1 MSAEPDAWRE
11 GHRLLAERIGRLPA
25 VVRESAALPEPALP
39 FAPDTVRRFV
49 ATGVGSSEAHARLL
63 VLLLGEHLGLD
74 ARYLPPSAFAT
85 PGGSAR
91 PDDVLVVV
99 SQGLSPTARL
109 ALAAPGHWRA
119 VVAMTAVDRDPLLAD
134 AALVVRFPGAGEYG
148 TLVRVT
154 GPMAGYLAAY
164 RLARA
169 VGVRLGRADALPP
182 LDPDAVAAR
191 VAGALEQRTDISL
204 GAPDAPLAF
213 ITSGSYGE
221 LTCNLRFKVLEGM
234 LRPMPPAWDVLHVA
248 HGPFQQAFDGPA
260 TLLALTRAD
269 AGGEEELLGRLAAM
283 LDPARHRLVRLAA
296 TLPGP
301 LAILEHEALLD
312 ALLLRDIAARH
323 LDQVRWPGRGR
334 EAPLYEL
341 DRSPVGRRLAELTWH
356 ELEALLARG
365 CRTAVVPLGSTEQHG
380 PHLPFATDT
389 WIAAALA
396 ERFCARVDDAIQAP
410 AVALGCSAEHM
421 AFAGTLDLD
430 PTTLVAVLRDVLRS
444 LRHHGFE
451 RAFVFS
457 AHGGNYTAL
466 REALPALR
474 AAAAPMAVLAFTDL
488 AALSAVLHRESAAC
502 GVAPEVAGHHAGE
515 IETSI
520 LLALRPA
527 AVRTAALAAGL
538 LTAPSDPQA
547 LFYPSLREH
556 AASGTVG
563 DPRAA
568 DAARGA
574 RYLEAWVDVL
584 VDAYRREK
592 NCT

>member
-1 MSAEPDAWRE
+1 MSADPDAWRE
-11 GHRLLAERIGRLPA
+11 GHRLLAERVARLPA

-39 FAPDTVRRFV
+39 FAPDAVRRFV

-63 VLLLGEHLGLD
+63 VHLLAERLGLD
-74 ARYLPPSAFAT
+74 ARYLPPSALEA
-85 PGGSAR
+85 GGGCAR

-99 SQGLSPTARL
+99 SQGLSPTARF
-109 ALAAPGHWRA
+109 ALTEPYRWRA
-119 VVAMTAVDRDPLLAD
+119 VVVITAVDRDPLLA
-134 AALVVRFPGAGEYG
+134 AATLVVHFPGAGEYG

-182 LDPDAVAAR
+182 LDADVLAAR
-191 VAGALEQRTDISL
+191 VAQAAERLPEMDL
-204 GAPDAPLAF
+204 GPPDMPLAF
-213 ITSGSYGE
+213 VTSGTYGD

-234 LRPMPPAWDVLHVA
+234 LRPMPPAWDLLHVA
-248 HGPFQQAFDGPA
+248 HGPFQQAFPGRA
-260 TLLALTRAD
+260 TFLALTRAD
-269 AGGEEELLGRLAAM
+269 AGGEGELLGRLAAM
-283 LDPARHRLVRLAA
+283 LDPARHRLVRLVA
-296 TLPGP
+296 TLPGA

-323 LDQVRWPGRGR
+323 VDQVRWPGRGR

-341 DRSPVGRRLAELTWH
+341 DRSPAGRRLVALTWR

-396 ERFCARVDDAIQAP
+396 EGFCARVDDAIQAP

-421 AFAGTLDLD
+421 AFPGTLDLD
-430 PTTLVAVLRDVLRS
+430 PATLAAVLRDVLRS
-444 LRHHGFE
+444 LRGHGFE

-457 AHGGNYTAL
+457 AHGGNYALL

-488 AALSAVLHRESAAC
+488 AALTAALHREGAAR
-502 GVAPEVAGHHAGE
+502 GVPSEIAGHHAGE

-527 AVRTAALAAGL
+527 AVRMAALAPGL
-538 LTAPSDPQA
+538 LATPRDAQT

-556 AASGTVG
+556 AESGTVG
-563 DPRAA
+563 DPRSA

-574 RYLEAWVDVL
+574 RYLETWVDVL

-592 NCT
+592 NCA